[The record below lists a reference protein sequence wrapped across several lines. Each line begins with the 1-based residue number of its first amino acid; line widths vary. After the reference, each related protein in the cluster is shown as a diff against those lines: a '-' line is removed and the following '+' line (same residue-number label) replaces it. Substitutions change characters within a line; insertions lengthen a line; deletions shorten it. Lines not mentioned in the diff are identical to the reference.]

1 MKHNAC
7 ITIGINQYHFVQPLS
22 YAQEDAEALQNF
34 LHTEA
39 NFSSDGCLLLTDSSP
54 EKWGHSTYPS
64 RENILQQLDAVCSEH
79 IEPGEILWC
88 FFSGYGINYEGQD
101 YLLPIDGNPSDIV
114 GTGIAVRSLLETLK
128 KAPTET
134 VLLLLDINRSQGANA
149 GAPVGDHT
157 AQLAREL
164 EIPTILSCHPN
175 QVSRETSA
183 LRHGFFTAALLEG
196 LRSGKCNT
204 LKSLEGFLRDRVPQL
219 SEHHL
224 RPRQEPVAV
233 INPVGK
239 IHQVILPD
247 SLATVESEVSSVSEV
262 SPVHEQNGVALG
274 VTTANLQ
281 DSHTIGFDDQDS
293 SSGGGIAT
301 LSRPTSASEEVSEEM
316 VSKNGKDQTPVVP
329 SAPEEESG
337 SDRSFL
343 QHLLIWSLGTA
354 VVLLFGVFFINRDVF
369 ITKENGKKSQKMANT
384 EKVQK
389 SVPAYPPQTEK
400 KSSQGA
406 VAPTESKIQ
415 EKPMDTSS
423 PVSPVTPTSAAKDTP
438 KPVSNTPNT
447 DKENSNLSS
456 QGLLDQSRLL
466 LKDNSASS
474 YNKAINIVR
483 RIPPS
488 DPLYP
493 DAQSNIERWSK
504 NILEIAQSRANSGN
518 FQSAI
523 NAAKLVPNLNESI
536 YTQAQDAIAQWENS
550 AKREQANNESLK
562 KAQGKITRGLASSYN
577 QAIELAGQVK
587 PTDPK
592 YAQSQQLIREWS
604 DVIFKIAQLRASQ
617 GRYPQA
623 VEAAKLVPPNTPS
636 YQDAQNAIVEWK
648 SKK

>member
-149 GAPVGDHT
+149 GAAVGAHT
-157 AQLAREL
+157 AELAREL
-164 EIPTILSCHPN
+164 EIPTILSCQPN

-183 LRHGFFTAALLEG
+183 LRHGFFAAALLEG

-204 LKSLEGFLRDRVPQL
+204 LKSLEVFLRDRVPQL

-224 RPRQEPVAV
+224 RPRQEPFAV

-301 LSRPTSASEEVSEEM
+301 LSRPTSEEVSEEM

-329 SAPEEESG
+329 SAPDEESG

-438 KPVSNTPNT
+438 QPVSNTPNT
-447 DKENSNLSS
+447 DKQISNLSS

-504 NILEIAQSRANSGN
+504 NILEIAQSRANSGD
-518 FQSAI
+518 FVHAI
-523 NAAKLVPNLNESI
+523 NAATLVPNLNEPI
-536 YTQAQDAIAQWENS
+536 YTQAKDAIAKWENS
-550 AKREQANNESLK
+550 AKREQVNNESLK

-577 QAIELAGQVK
+577 QAIDLASQVK

-592 YAQSQQLIREWS
+592 YDQAQQLIREWS

-623 VEAAKLVPPNTPS
+623 VEAALLVPKNTPS

>member
-64 RENILQQLDAVCSEH
+64 RDNILQQLDALCSEK
-79 IEPGEILWC
+79 IEPGEMLWF
-88 FFSGYGINYEGQD
+88 FFSGYGINHEGED
-101 YLLPIDGNPSDIV
+101 YLLPIDGNPSDVV

-134 VLLLLDINRSQGANA
+134 VLVLLDINRSQGANA
-149 GAPVGDHT
+149 GAPVGVHT

-164 EIPTILSCHPN
+164 EIPTILSCLPN

-183 LRHGFFTAALLEG
+183 LRHGFFAAALLEG

-224 RPRQEPVAV
+224 RPRQEPLAV

-247 SLATVESEVSSVSEV
+247 SLATFESEV

-274 VTTANLQ
+274 VTTANLK
-281 DSHTIGFDDQDS
+281 DSHTIGFNDQDS

-316 VSKNGKDQTPVVP
+316 VSKNGKDKTPVAP
-329 SAPEEESG
+329 SAPDEESG

-354 VVLLFGVFFINRDVF
+354 VVLLLGVFFINRDVF
-369 ITKENGKKSQKMANT
+369 ITKENGKKSQKIAKT

-389 SVPAYPPQTEK
+389 AVPAYPPQTEK
-400 KSSQGA
+400 KQSQA
-406 VAPTESKIQ
+406 SVAPTQSKAQ
-415 EKPMDTSS
+415 EKPMDTSAA
-423 PVSPVTPTSAAKDTP
+423 VSPVTPTSSAKDTP
-438 KPVSNTPNT
+438 QPVSNTPNT
-447 DKENSNLSS
+447 DKQISNLSS

-504 NILEIAQSRANSGN
+504 NILEIAQSRANSGD
-518 FQSAI
+518 FTHAI
-523 NAAKLVPNLNESI
+523 NAATLVPNLNEPI
-536 YTQAQDAIAQWENS
+536 YTQAKDAIAKWETS
-550 AKREQANNESLK
+550 AKRQQVNNETLK
-562 KAQGKITRGLASSYN
+562 KAQGKITLGLASSYN
-577 QAIELAGQVK
+577 QAIDLASQVK

-592 YAQSQQLIREWS
+592 YDQAQQLIREWS

-623 VEAAKLVPPNTPS
+623 VEAAKLVPPKTPS

-648 SKK
+648 TKK

>member
-34 LHTEA
+34 LHTEG
-39 NFSSDGCLLLTDSSP
+39 NFASDGCLLLTDSSP
-54 EKWGHSTYPS
+54 DIWGHSTYPN
-64 RENILQQLDAVCSEH
+64 RENILQQLDAVCSEK
-79 IEPGEILWC
+79 IEPGEILWF
-88 FFSGYGINYEGQD
+88 FFSGYGINHEGQD
-101 YLLPIDGNPSDIV
+101 YLLPIDGNPSDVV
-114 GTGIAVRSLLETLK
+114 GTAIPVRSLLETLK

-134 VLLLLDINRSQGANA
+134 VLVLLDINRSQGAHA
-149 GAPVGDHT
+149 GAPVGLHT

-164 EIPTILSCHPN
+164 EIPTILSSQPH

-183 LRHGFFTAALLEG
+183 LRHGFFAAALLEG
-196 LRSGKCNT
+196 LRSRKCNT
-204 LKSLEGFLRDRVPQL
+204 LKSLEVFLRDRVPQL

-224 RPRQEPVAV
+224 RPRQEPLAV
-233 INPVGK
+233 INPLGK

-247 SLATVESEVSSVSEV
+247 SLATFESEV
-262 SPVHEQNGVALG
+262 SPVGEQNGVALG
-274 VTTANLQ
+274 VATENLK
-281 DSHTIGFDDQDS
+281 DSHTMGFEDQDS
-293 SSGGGIAT
+293 TSGGGIAT

-329 SAPEEESG
+329 SAPDEESG

-354 VVLLFGVFFINRDVF
+354 VILLLGVFFINRDVF
-369 ITKENGKKSQKMANT
+369 ITKENGKKSQKIAKT

-389 SVPAYPPQTEK
+389 AVPAYPPQTEK
-400 KSSQGA
+400 KQSQTS
-406 VAPTESKIQ
+406 VAPTQSKAQ
-415 EKPMDTSS
+415 EKPMDTSAA
-423 PVSPVTPTSAAKDTP
+423 VSPVTPTSSAKETP
-438 KPVSNTPNT
+438 QPISNTPNT
-447 DKENSNLSS
+447 NPEKPNVSS

-493 DAQSNIERWSK
+493 DAQTNIERWSK

-523 NAAKLVPNLNESI
+523 NAAKLVPNLNEPI
-536 YTQAQDAIAQWENS
+536 YTQAQDAISKWETS
-550 AKREQANNESLK
+550 AKREQVNNETLK

-577 QAIELAGQVK
+577 QAIDLASEVK

-592 YAQSQQLIREWS
+592 YDQAQQLIREWS

-636 YQDAQNAIVEWK
+636 YQDAQNAIADWK
-648 SKK
+648 NKK

>member
-34 LHTEA
+34 LHTEG
-39 NFSSDGCLLLTDSSP
+39 NFSSDGCLLLTESSP

-64 RENILQQLDAVCSEH
+64 RDNILQQLDALCSEH
-79 IEPGEILWC
+79 IEPGEMLWC
-88 FFSGYGINYEGQD
+88 FFSGYGINFEGQD

-134 VLLLLDINRSQGANA
+134 VLVLLDINRSHGANA

-157 AQLAREL
+157 AELAREL

-175 QVSRETSA
+175 QISRETSV

-204 LKSLEGFLRDRVPQL
+204 LKSLDGFLRDRVPQL
-219 SEHHL
+219 SERHL
-224 RPRQEPVAV
+224 RPRQEPFAV

-247 SLATVESEVSSVSEV
+247 SLATFESEVST
-262 SPVHEQNGVALG
+262 VHEQNGVAIG
-274 VTTANLQ
+274 VTTENLQ
-281 DSHTIGFDDQDS
+281 DSHTMGFDDKDS

-316 VSKNGKDQTPVVP
+316 VSKNGQDKTPVVP
-329 SAPEEESG
+329 SAPDEGSA

-354 VVLLFGVFFINRDVF
+354 VVLLLGVFFINRDVF
-369 ITKENGKKSQKMANT
+369 ITKENGKKSQKTANP

-389 SVPAYPPQTEK
+389 EAPAYAPQTEK
-400 KSSQGA
+400 KPSQVS
-406 VAPTESKIQ
+406 VAPTQSNAQ
-415 EKPMDTSS
+415 EKPMDISA
-423 PVSPVTPTSAAKDTP
+423 PVSQVTPTSGAKATP
-438 KPVSNTPNT
+438 QPVSNTPNT
-447 DKENSNLSS
+447 DKEKSNLSS

-518 FQSAI
+518 FKNAI
-523 NAAKLVPNLNESI
+523 DSAKLVPNFNEPIS
-536 YTQAQDAIAQWENS
+536 TQAQDAIAKWENS
-550 AKREQANNESLK
+550 GKREQVNNESLK

-577 QAIELAGQVK
+577 QAIDLASQVK

-592 YAQSQQLIREWS
+592 YDQAQQLIREWS

-623 VEAAKLVPPNTPS
+623 VEAAKLVPQNTPS
-636 YQDAQNAIVEWK
+636 YQDAQNAIGEWK
-648 SKK
+648 TKK